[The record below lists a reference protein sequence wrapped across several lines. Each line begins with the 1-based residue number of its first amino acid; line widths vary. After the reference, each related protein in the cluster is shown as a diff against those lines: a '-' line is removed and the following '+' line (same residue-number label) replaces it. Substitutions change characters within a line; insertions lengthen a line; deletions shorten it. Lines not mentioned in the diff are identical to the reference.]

1 MTEQPDDLEATVV
14 RMWTELGL
22 RPSGPA
28 DDFFVLGGQSLTL
41 VKFLAAVQR
50 DLGVEVPIE
59 ALFATDLTVAAA
71 AAAIRLGRA
80 GGAADDADVAAA
92 LAELD
97 RLSDEEIA
105 ALLAEPVD

>member
-1 MTEQPDDLEATVV
+1 MTTQPDDLEGTVA
-14 RMWTELGL
+14 RIWTDLGL

-41 VKFLAAVQR
+41 VKFLTVVQR

-59 ALFATDLTVAAA
+59 ALFEADLTVAAA
-71 AAAIRLGRA
+71 AAAIRRA
-80 GGAADDADVAAA
+80 PAALDEDVAAA

-97 RLSDEEIA
+97 QLSDEEIA

>member
-1 MTEQPDDLEATVV
+1 MTIPPDDLEATVV
-14 RMWTELGL
+14 LMWTDLGL

-41 VKFLAAVQR
+41 VKFLTLVQR

-59 ALFATDLTVAAA
+59 ALFETDLTVAAA
-71 AAAIRLGRA
+71 AAAIRRGRSPA
-80 GGAADDADVAAA
+80 VSDEDMAAA

>member
-1 MTEQPDDLEATVV
+1 MTAQPDDLEATVAH
-14 RMWTELGL
+14 MWTELGL
-22 RPSGPA
+22 RPSDPA

-41 VKFLAAVQR
+41 VKFLTMVQR

-59 ALFATDLTVAAA
+59 ALFSTDLTVAAA
-71 AAAIRLGRA
+71 AGAIRQGQA
-80 GGAADDADVAAA
+80 PAADEDVAAA

-97 RLSDEEIA
+97 KLSDEEIA